1 MSGGIGALLAA
12 VAAAVPGIIRFVPV
26 LKEPK
31 VRKIALKI
39 ALVLAGLLVP
49 LTAVLLFYALCGIE
63 RQHPGSL
70 AWAAGALAV
79 VSIFVININLTGP
92 HRLYRDAL
100 ARTFIQ
106 KTADGTPDVNLAD
119 INPRGTAPYHLINAA
134 LNVPSSQSSALK
146 DRGCD
151 FFLFS
156 KRWMGSASTGYHR
169 DRNVEGKWRERGPR
183 DGNGGLR
190 CGVFATHGSRFDAHA
205 HGAAHAAECASRLL
219 DQEAA
224 RDEQVLARPAS
235 PACSARCSASACRKR
250 QSG

>member
-1 MSGGIGALLAA
+1 M
-12 VAAAVPGIIRFVPV
+12 
-26 LKEPK
+26 
-31 VRKIALKI
+31 
-39 ALVLAGLLVP
+39 P
-49 LTAVLLFYALCGIE
+49 LIAVLLFYAFRGIE

-79 VSIFVININLTGP
+79 VSLFVLNINLTAP

-106 KTADGTPDVNLAD
+106 KTADGTPDVKLAD

-156 KRWMGSASTGYHR
+156 KRWMGSTSTGYNR
-169 DRNVEGKWRERGPR
+169 TETWKANGADVDLATAMAVSGAAFSSYMGLGSMPTLTALLTLLNVRLGYWIKKPPGQPWLRAWLRLPAPR
-183 DGNGGLR
+183 DARHRHVGKARVAESLR
-190 CGVFATHGSRFDAHA
+190 RRPHRKSR
-205 HGAAHAAECASRLL
+205 RI
-219 DQEAA
+219 
-224 RDEQVLARPAS
+224 
-235 PACSARCSASACRKR
+235 
-250 QSG
+250 